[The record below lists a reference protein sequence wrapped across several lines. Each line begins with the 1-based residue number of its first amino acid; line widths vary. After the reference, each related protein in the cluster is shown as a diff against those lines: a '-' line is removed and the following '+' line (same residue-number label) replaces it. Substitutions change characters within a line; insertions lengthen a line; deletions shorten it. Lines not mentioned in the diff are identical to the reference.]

1 MPACKFTEIN
11 SQPLSSHTLLSSCK
25 IWHLT
30 ISTVWLLSN
39 KQDVLFDICFF
50 FLKVIVAFYYGD
62 NRFLFYYLNLHHIHT
77 FQNNL
82 NNEEEMLVFH
92 LMWCVDY
99 IIKSKAVIRRCSSK

>member
-1 MPACKFTEIN
+1 MYFLIF
-11 SQPLSSHTLLSSCK
+11 
-25 IWHLT
+25 
-30 ISTVWLLSN
+30 V
-39 KQDVLFDICFF
+39 FF